1 MRDYESCKNTL
12 TFFVHNTDVESRL
25 PFLVIGFLFF
35 IMIDHDQ
42 NDDYSVFLDTA
53 DNLTEIKN
61 PVDDG
66 D

>member
-1 MRDYESCKNTL
+1 ML
-12 TFFVHNTDVESRL
+12 VGESRL

-53 DNLTEIKN
+53 DNLTEIN
-61 PVDDG
+61 YLEEDG
-66 D
+66 EASPLYLPR